1 MTRSSLVAIAA
12 GAGLFAS
19 AAAHV
24 WAADAKPA
32 DAAPQSASKSIGER
46 EFEMLNKYCVECH
59 NYKDWK
65 GQIAFDTMTPD
76 QLPQDAKIWEAAI
89 EKLSGHLMPP
99 PGKPRPDEA
108 TRQGFIDW
116 LETSLDEAA
125 YAKPDPGIIALHRL
139 NRAEYANAIRD
150 VLHLNVDVTNLL
162 PSDDESDGFDNIA
175 DVLKVSP
182 AFLDQYISAARTIA
196 IKAVGDPAVKT
207 DFRTYLAPKD
217 SDQNAHIEGLPLG
230 TRGGILVTHFFPVDG
245 EYEFNLGNLVSAGYV
260 LGLEYKHRLVITIDG
275 DEVFAHDVGG
285 EADLK
290 NVDQNQATAVA
301 EINGHFNHIRVKVKA
316 GPHKVGVTF
325 VRRSYVESDE
335 TLEPFR
341 EGGGLDVIME
351 ARRIEIGGPFETA
364 GIGDTPSRERIFVCH
379 PRSTAEEAPC
389 AKQILSTIARRA
401 FRRPVSDADLAA
413 PMEFYQHARST
424 GDFDAGIRSGLMA
437 ILVSPNFLYR
447 AEPPPTGLAPGA
459 VYRISDLE
467 LASRLS
473 FFLWSSVPDDEL
485 LDVASAGKLKD
496 PKVLEGEVKR
506 MLADPKADALVQNF
520 AFQWLGVR
528 AVDRVD
534 PDRNL
539 FPSYNDDVRDDF
551 KTEMALWVGD
561 IFQNDRSVLDL
572 LTANYTYVNERLA
585 LLYGIDN
592 VRGDQFR
599 KVTLTDPDRWGLL
612 GKGAVL
618 MSTSYANR
626 TAPVL
631 RGQWI
636 LENVIGV
643 PPHAPPPD
651 VKALVENVDGV
662 TAQTVRERMVQ
673 HRTDPSCNA
682 CHGVLDPLGLA
693 LENFDAI
700 GQWRE
705 KDRET
710 ATVID
715 ASGQLADGTPV
726 SGPIDLRKALMTD
739 PAQFVQTMTQKLM
752 TYGLGRSIQYYD
764 MPWVRQ
770 IVRDAAKSNY
780 KFSSLVMGIVES
792 EPFLKEKVPSAS
804 DGKPTKEAS
813 AQQ

>member
-1 MTRSSLVAIAA
+1 MRFRSALLAVAA
-12 GAGLFAS
+12 GAGLL
-19 AAAHV
+19 AAPILTAPAL
-24 WAADAKPA
+24 AADTQPA
-32 DAAPQSASKSIGER
+32 PKSIGEK
-46 EFEMLNKYCVECH
+46 EFAMLNKYCVECH
-59 NYKDWK
+59 NYTDWK
-65 GQIAFDTMTPD
+65 GQIAFDTMV
-76 QLPQDAKIWEAAI
+76 PQEVPKDAKIWEAAI
-89 EKLSGHLMPP
+89 RKLSGRLMPP
-99 PGKPRPDEA
+99 PGKPAPDDA
-108 TRQGFIDW
+108 TRQGFINW

-125 YAKPDPGIIALHRL
+125 FANPNPGRVALHRM

-150 VLHLNVDVTNLL
+150 LLHLDVDVTNLL

-182 AFLDQYISAARTIA
+182 AFLDQYISAARVVAT
-196 IKAVGDPAVKT
+196 KAVGNSAAKT
-207 DFRTYLAPKD
+207 DFHTYFAPKD
-217 SDQNAHIEGLPLG
+217 ADQNAHIEGLPLG
-230 TRGGILVTHFFPVDG
+230 TRGGMLFTHFFPVDG
-245 EYEFNLGNLVSAGYV
+245 TYEFNLGKVATAGYV
-260 LGLEYKHRLVITIDG
+260 LGVEYKHRLIITIDG
-275 DEVFAHDVGG
+275 NEVFGRDVGG

-290 NVDQNQATAVA
+290 NIDQNQAQAVA
-301 EINGHFNHIRVKVKA
+301 EINKYFNHIKVDVKA

-325 VRRSYVESDE
+325 VGRSFAESDE

-341 EGGGLDVIME
+341 EGGGFDVIMGVRHVE
-351 ARRIEIGGPFETA
+351 VAGPFQSE
-364 GIGDTPSRERIFVCH
+364 GVGETPSRQRIFLCH
-379 PRSTAEEAPC
+379 PASADEATPC
-389 AKQILSTIARRA
+389 ARKILSTIARRA
-401 FRRPVSDADLAA
+401 FRRPVTDADIAA
-413 PMEFYQHARST
+413 PMEFYAH
-424 GDFDAGIRSGLMA
+424 GHDLGGFEAGVRSGLMA
-437 ILVSPNFLYR
+437 ILVSPKFLYR
-447 AEPPPTGLAPGA
+447 AEPPPEGLAPGA
-459 VYRISDLE
+459 VYRLSDLE
-467 LASRLS
+467 IASRLS
-473 FFLWSSVPDDEL
+473 FFLWSSIPDDEL
-485 LDVASAGKLKD
+485 LQTAAAGKLKD
-496 PKVLEGEVKR
+496 PKVLEAEVKR
-506 MLADPKADALVQNF
+506 MLADPKAEALVKNF

-528 AVDRVD
+528 ALDRVD

-539 FPSYNDDVRDDF
+539 FPSYNENFREDF

-585 LLYGIDN
+585 LLYGIEN
-592 VRGDQFR
+592 VRGDRFR
-599 KVTLTDPDRWGLL
+599 KVTLSDPNRWGLL

-636 LENVIGV
+636 LENVVGV

-700 GQWRE
+700 GEWRV

-710 ATVID
+710 ATPID

-726 SGPIDLRKALMTD
+726 SGPIDLRKALMGE
-739 PAQFVQTMTQKLM
+739 PEQFVQTMTEKLM

-764 MPWVRQ
+764 MPWIRR
-770 IVRDAAKSNY
+770 IVRDAAKDDY
-780 KFSSLVMGIVES
+780 RFSSLVMGIVES
-792 EPFLKEKVPSAS
+792 EPFLKETVPAKSET
-804 DGKPTKEAS
+804 KPTKEAS
-813 AQQ
+813 AQ